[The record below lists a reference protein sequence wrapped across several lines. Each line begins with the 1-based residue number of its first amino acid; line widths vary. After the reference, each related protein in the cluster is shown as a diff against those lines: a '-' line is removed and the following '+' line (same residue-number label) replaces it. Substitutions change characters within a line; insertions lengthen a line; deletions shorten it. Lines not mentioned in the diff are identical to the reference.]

1 MKSVTSSSVSSGPI
15 AIPGS
20 PARPNPSRQSSR
32 DSLESLEDGED
43 GTTSVLTLSP
53 QLIDKV
59 STLRNEYYRQIY
71 VAREIQYADQILVRK

>member
-43 GTTSVLTLSP
+43 GMIKLHFNYY
-53 QLIDKV
+53 DFR
-59 STLRNEYYRQIY
+59 LRS
-71 VAREIQYADQILVRK
+71 REIK

>member
-1 MKSVTSSSVSSGPI
+1 MKSVTSSSVLSGPI

-43 GTTSVLTLSP
+43 GTITN
-53 QLIDKV
+53 LI
-59 STLRNEYYRQIY
+59 
-71 VAREIQYADQILVRK
+71 ILPPNRSNFHTEA